1 MPSPTF
7 GQSSIANGVDH
18 GKLTWNDYATVGTR
32 CPLSMFMKNC
42 RMASTAGRYSLLL
55 ELESAMKSRDAQA
68 RATVLERVA
77 DLIFGARGNADQIA
91 LFDDVFSQLV
101 QQIDASARAKLA
113 SDGLATHGNPDVLGG
128 LSANPDT
135 QFLDVRFADLLTQG
149 AKDGQIAENLAKR
162 SDVPPRIYHQLLTE
176 ATDAVRA
183 QLLNNAHPEHHQI
196 ITRAMEKVCREFNQA
211 LRPEISAAAR
221 RAVYEAYVNDELNED
236 VLAEFARTNMF
247 AEAVVSLAVLTSTPV
262 GVIEHQMVN
271 GRISGLLVL
280 CRSKNYK
287 WRTAK
292 VVICVGHKRSDS
304 DLEQARYEYTTLSV
318 QSAARALRFVCARQA
333 LTSEGQNRPI
343 KPAMKVLL
351 MGLDRRS
358 GQDRRSG
365 MDTRSDEEKRLQR
378 EGRSGLDRR
387 SNTATHVFLTTTDAR
402 KR

>member
-1 MPSPTF
+1 
-7 GQSSIANGVDH
+7 
-18 GKLTWNDYATVGTR
+18 
-32 CPLSMFMKNC
+32 
-42 RMASTAGRYSLLL
+42 
-55 ELESAMKSRDAQA
+55 
-68 RATVLERVA
+68 
-77 DLIFGARGNADQIA
+77 
-91 LFDDVFSQLV
+91 
-101 QQIDASARAKLA
+101 
-113 SDGLATHGNPDVLGG
+113 
-128 LSANPDT
+128 
-135 QFLDVRFADLLTQG
+135 VRFADLLTQG
-149 AKDGQIAENLAKR
+149 AKDGQIAKDLAKR
-162 SDVPPRIYHQLLTE
+162 SDVPPRIYRQLLTE

-196 ITRAMEKVCREFNQA
+196 ITRAMEKVCREFNRA
-211 LRPEISAAAR
+211 LRPEISAEAR
-221 RAVYEAYVNDELNED
+221 RGVYEAYVNDELNED

-287 WRTAK
+287 WRTAR
-292 VVICVGHKRSDS
+292 VVICVGHKRSGS
-304 DLEQARYEYTTLSV
+304 DLEQARDEYYTLSV
-318 QSAARALRFVCARQA
+318 QSAARALRFVRARQA

-358 GQDRRSG
+358 IQDRRSG

-378 EGRSGLDRR
+378 ERRAGLDRR
-387 SNTATHVFLTTTDAR
+387 SNTSTHVFLTTTDER